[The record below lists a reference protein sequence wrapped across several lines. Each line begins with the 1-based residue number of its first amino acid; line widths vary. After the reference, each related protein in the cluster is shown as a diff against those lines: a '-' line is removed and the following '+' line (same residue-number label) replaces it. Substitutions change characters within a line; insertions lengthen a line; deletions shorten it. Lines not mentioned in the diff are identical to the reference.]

1 MMPLLCVCADLVSIL
16 GGMVVAVS
24 ISDVSVV
31 QYFNQV
37 EDAVGLNDFFGGI
50 FKSAVFGVII
60 ALAGCYRGLKCG
72 KDATAVGL
80 AATSAVVTAITWMV
94 VADAVFAVSFHILG
108 I

>member
-1 MMPLLCVCADLVSIL
+1 M
-16 GGMVVAVS
+16 
-24 ISDVSVV
+24 
-31 QYFNQV
+31 
-37 EDAVGLNDFFGGI
+37 
-50 FKSAVFGVII
+50 II
-60 ALAGCYRGLKCG
+60 ALAGCYRGLNCG